1 MDKLFNL
8 TDDSV
13 EGYDILSDYR
23 QNYDY
28 QDSLNQ
34 NMGINLTPYFNQND
48 YENYIKHNDLIK
60 KLYLSEKA
68 LKVAEV
74 QLKLEA
80 RFYDRMRS
88 LLDNFQKKYEIF
100 PSKELEKNIQ
110 DVLYQYKA
118 SEPHVIKYRNKIK
131 EIKNEIEKI
140 KKELNVKK

>member
-1 MDKLFNL
+1 MYKLFNL

>member
-60 KLYLSEKA
+60 KLYSSEKA
-68 LKVAEV
+68 LKIAEV

-100 PSKELEKNIQ
+100 PSKELEKDIQ
-110 DVLYQYKA
+110 DVLYQYRA